1 MAQESP
7 LIRTSKLTKIF
18 VRGSETITA
27 LRDIDIVIP
36 SGEFVAISGA
46 SGSGKSTL
54 MYILGLIDRQTS
66 GTYWLSGDQTDHLSD
81 NERARLRNQSLG
93 FVFQSFHLLP
103 RATALRNVAMPL
115 VYSASYDRS
124 YSEARMLQLA
134 EEALVQ
140 VGLAD
145 RMNHLPNEL
154 SGGQRQRVA
163 IARALVNKPRLLFAD
178 EPTGNLDSRKGSE
191 ILELLTDLNDSGMTV
206 VLVTHDPAIARS
218 ARRRITMR
226 DGSIV
231 EDSHALS

>member
-1 MAQESP
+1 MTQESP

-191 ILELLTDLNDSGMTV
+191 ILELLTDLNGSGMTV

-231 EDSHALS
+231 EDSHALP